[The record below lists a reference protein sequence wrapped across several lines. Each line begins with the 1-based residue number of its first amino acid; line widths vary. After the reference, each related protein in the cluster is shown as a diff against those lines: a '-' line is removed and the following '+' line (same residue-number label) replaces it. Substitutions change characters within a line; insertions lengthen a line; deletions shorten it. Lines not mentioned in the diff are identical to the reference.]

1 MGTKNERNTSG
12 VYRAEAL
19 RLIQSR
25 RIWILCGIL
34 WLYLMIQGTEIYRE
48 VGADREIIR
57 GFWQQTVI
65 QILRKKETVVLV
77 ASVSGIA
84 HAASCMYE
92 YLRIQGIRIQGADLA
107 PMDIGKALDP
117 QEEQEE
123 EKKPV
128 ILEAEDEQCLK
139 EYEEMLRQFPSEKEG
154 EREALL
160 LQAVTDVAG
169 VQERLAQLYLKEILQ
184 YARKLWRQGIYIG
197 DLIQEGNMS
206 LLLALAEEIPEEGK
220 ADWMEERLLAGM
232 ESWVKEQTEQK
243 YRDESMVEKVRKLE
257 AAIREL
263 SDDEEQ
269 KFSVEELAA
278 YLDMDEEEIRAVLRL
293 TSEGADEEK

>member
-1 MGTKNERNTSG
+1 MMDMREFQEKLEQLMELAAKQEKNLNNE
-12 VYRAEAL
+12 
-19 RLIQSR
+19 
-25 RIWILCGIL
+25 
-34 WLYLMIQGTEIYRE
+34 
-48 VGADREIIR
+48 
-57 GFWQQTVI
+57 
-65 QILRKKETVVLV
+65 QILEIFGLNQL
-77 ASVSGIA
+77 SPQQLQSL
-84 HAASCMYE
+84 YE

-184 YARKLWRQGIYIG
+184 YARKLWRQGIYI
-197 DLIQEGNMS
+197 
-206 LLLALAEEIPEEGK
+206 LLLALAEEMPEEGK
-220 ADWMEERLLAGM
+220 ADWMEQRLLDGM

>member
-1 MGTKNERNTSG
+1 MMDMREFQEKLEQLMELAAKQEKNLNNE
-12 VYRAEAL
+12 
-19 RLIQSR
+19 
-25 RIWILCGIL
+25 
-34 WLYLMIQGTEIYRE
+34 
-48 VGADREIIR
+48 
-57 GFWQQTVI
+57 
-65 QILRKKETVVLV
+65 QILEIFGLNQL
-77 ASVSGIA
+77 SPQQLQSL
-84 HAASCMYE
+84 YE

-117 QEEQEE
+117 QE

-206 LLLALAEEIPEEGK
+206 LLLALAEEMPEEGK

-257 AAIREL
+257 AAIREV